1 MEITRDTIYISFHLY
16 NLDYFDNYLPAPNF
30 KVRHSFR
37 TLGYFSCEYDEDGCM
52 FNQTIEVSD
61 NYDYTESQLRNIIVH
76 EMIHYYLALI
86 GKDIECTHGKEF
98 KKMANEFNKKYGMN
112 ITSKIDLTPYN
123 IKKGKSKL
131 MFTLSTLF

>member
-1 MEITRDTIYISFHLY
+1 MTIAEY
-16 NLDYFDNYLPAPNF
+16 NILGFFYTCNNDYFGGVLPFPFF
-30 KVRHSFR
+30 KVRHSYR

-61 NYDYTESQLRNIIVH
+61 NYDYTESQFRDIVMH
-76 EMIHYYLALI
+76 EMIHYYLAFI
-86 GKDIECTHGKEF
+86 GKDTECTHGKEF
-98 KKMANEFNKKYGMN
+98 KKMASEFNKKYGMN
-112 ITSKIDLTPYN
+112 ITQKIDLTPYK